1 MQFKE
6 KIKLVKE
13 LKHTKTSTNIARL
26 KQNYL
31 GLLGWQFNTC
41 IEGII
46 IGIETIELK

>member
-13 LKHTKTSTNIARL
+13 LKHKNNSTNIVRL

-46 IGIETIELK
+46 IGREAIEFK